1 MTKNKYIQM
10 ILSVTMVIVLIWLV
24 FLTQPLIVPK
34 VDIITCFLAYTVYF
48 MLALA
53 YIVCVLRK

>member
-24 FLTQPLIVPK
+24 FLTQPLIV
-34 VDIITCFLAYTVYF
+34 LAYTVYF